1 MGYNIRKMTY
11 EDRFSRYYCANWK
24 RSGQKRKRRNR
35 RTFRRKLKKLMNE
48 ELSDF
53 YRKEEVL

>member
-35 RTFRRKLKKLMNE
+35 RTFRRKLKQLMNE
-48 ELSDF
+48 ELRDF
-53 YRKEEVL
+53 YRKE